1 MQPSVHDAGTVDP
14 ALARVLARL
23 AEAAELLGVAE
34 VRDLD
39 AEVAGRL
46 QALRLEVA
54 VVGEFKR
61 GKSSLLNALVG
72 REVLPVGVLPLTAVP
87 TVLEQGEEALVVEYT
102 DGRQEQ
108 HPLRQVA
115 SFATEQANPGNRLG
129 VARVTARLNTPLL
142 DAGVRLVDT
151 PGVGSVHEHNTR
163 STDAYLP
170 TWTRPCWSPRPTR
183 RSRRPSGRSWSGSW
197 RMRCGCSWC

>member
-1 MQPSVHDAGTVDP
+1 VQADVQAATASTVDP

-34 VRDLD
+34 VRDLA
-39 AEVAGRL
+39 AEVTGRL

-87 TVLEQGEEALVVEYT
+87 TVIEQGEEALVV
-102 DGRQEQ
+102 
-108 HPLRQVA
+108 
-115 SFATEQANPGNRLG
+115 
-129 VARVTARLNTPLL
+129 
-142 DAGVRLVDT
+142 DT
-151 PGVGSVHEHNTR
+151 PTAAKSSTR
-163 STDAYLP
+163 FVSWPAS
-170 TWTRPCWSPRPTR
+170 SPRRPTQATA
-183 RSRRPSGRSWSGSW
+183 WA
-197 RMRCGCSWC
+197 

>member
-1 MQPSVHDAGTVDP
+1 MQASVQAAATVDP

-34 VRDLD
+34 VRDLA

-87 TVLEQGEEALVVEYT
+87 TVLEQGEEALV
-102 DGRQEQ
+102 GRQ
-108 HPLRQVA
+108 
-115 SFATEQANPGNRLG
+115 S
-129 VARVTARLNTPLL
+129 
-142 DAGVRLVDT
+142 
-151 PGVGSVHEHNTR
+151 
-163 STDAYLP
+163 
-170 TWTRPCWSPRPTR
+170 
-183 RSRRPSGRSWSGSW
+183 
-197 RMRCGCSWC
+197 